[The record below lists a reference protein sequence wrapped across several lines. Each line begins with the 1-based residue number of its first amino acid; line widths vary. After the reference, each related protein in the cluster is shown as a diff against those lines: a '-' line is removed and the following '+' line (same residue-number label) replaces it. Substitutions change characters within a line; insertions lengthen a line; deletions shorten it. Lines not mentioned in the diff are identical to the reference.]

1 MFTVK
6 PVRHAI
12 VCGVKVRVTG
22 VVKSSAWYVP
32 SPSGEYVLCSLK
44 DATADESAIHVETTT
59 TKFARPVRG
68 KKYRID
74 QTVSGEYRQCVETY
88 AEQCAF
94 RSRSEVWSIA
104 HPEYRTVEFI

>member
-6 PVRHAI
+6 PVRHAN
-12 VCGVKVRVTG
+12 VFGVKVRVTG
-22 VVKSSAWYVP
+22 IVKSSAWYHPTSAGV
-32 SPSGEYVLCSLK
+32 YVLCSLK

-59 TKFARPVRG
+59 TKFRTPVRG
-68 KKYRID
+68 FKYRID
-74 QTVSGEYRQCVETY
+74 QKVSGEYRHCVENY
-88 AEQCAF
+88 ADQLAF